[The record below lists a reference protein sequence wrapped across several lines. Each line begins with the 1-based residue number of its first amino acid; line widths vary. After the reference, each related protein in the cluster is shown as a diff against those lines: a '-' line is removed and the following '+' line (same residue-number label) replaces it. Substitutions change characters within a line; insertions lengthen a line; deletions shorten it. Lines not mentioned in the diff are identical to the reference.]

1 MHSPVAAVLCLA
13 LASMGISSAF
23 TVLWAIPGSF
33 MSKSAAAAGIA
44 LISTIGGS
52 AGLVAPMMV
61 GALKTLTGGFTA
73 SLYVLSGALV
83 LSALL
88 MLLALPRSALGKR

>member
-1 MHSPVAAVLCLA
+1 VA
-13 LASMGISSAF
+13 IN
-23 TVLWAIPGSF
+23 TTR
-33 MSKSAAAAGIA
+33 AAP
-44 LISTIGGS
+44 

-88 MLLALPRSALGKR
+88 MLLALPASALAKR

>member
-1 MHSPVAAVLCLA
+1 VLCLA
-13 LASMGISSAF
+13 LAAMGISAAF
-23 TVLWAIPGSF
+23 TVLWSVPGNF

-61 GALKTLTGGFTA
+61 GALKTLTGGFTL

-88 MLLALPRSALGKR
+88 MLVALPASALGRGQARR